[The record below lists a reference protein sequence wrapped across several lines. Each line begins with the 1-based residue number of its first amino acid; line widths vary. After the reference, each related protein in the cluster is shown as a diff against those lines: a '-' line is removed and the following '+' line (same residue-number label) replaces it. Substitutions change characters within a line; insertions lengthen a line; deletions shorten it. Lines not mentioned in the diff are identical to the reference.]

1 MAWTREVERKRGRC
15 CKAFMSLGRQDQK
28 QELRTAPSIWRGM
41 WVVVTGLSLPEMRNT
56 GQGDGFGIAKQEP
69 VWDKRVSSLRMD
81 SSIVHLEF
89 SVLGLAGARRL
100 YVE

>member
-1 MAWTREVERKRGRC
+1 
-15 CKAFMSLGRQDQK
+15 
-28 QELRTAPSIWRGM
+28 M
-41 WVVVTGLSLPEMRNT
+41 WVVVMGLSPPEMRNT

-81 SSIVHLEF
+81 SSIIHLEF
-89 SVLGLAGARRL
+89 SVLGSAGAQGL